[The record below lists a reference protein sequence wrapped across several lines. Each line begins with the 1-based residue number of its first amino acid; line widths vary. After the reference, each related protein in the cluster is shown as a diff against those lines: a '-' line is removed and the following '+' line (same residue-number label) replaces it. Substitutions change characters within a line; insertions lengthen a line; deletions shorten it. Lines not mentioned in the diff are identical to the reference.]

1 MPNPDDA
8 ALLLS
13 SVMGS
18 LPPGDIGVAVSGGGD
33 SIALLILLADWAKPS
48 GRKLKAV
55 TVDHGL
61 RPESAAEAVFAADFC
76 RRLGVSHEGLLWET
90 RPSGAN
96 LQDAARRAR
105 RHLIAE
111 WARTAGVSIVALG
124 HTLDDQAETFVMRLA
139 RGSGVDGLAAMA
151 TVTEAAGL
159 IWARPLLS
167 VSRVSLRDILE
178 QRGQT
183 WIEDPS
189 NFDLRFDRVR
199 ARRALVEFEQLG
211 LGTKR
216 LAATAARM
224 ARAREALRSSA
235 KMLAAKS
242 VEWTPFGEALI
253 LPTAFSAG
261 LPELQ
266 MRVLAA
272 VLCRVSG
279 AEYRPREISLEALR
293 SQLIGLDAFS
303 GLTLHGCILRTR
315 RGRIAVRR
323 EPRAVAPRVPAKRG
337 VWDRRWR
344 IDTEG
349 DLSPEAEI
357 GALGQDGLS
366 KIANWRDLGI
376 ARETL
381 LTLPGLWIGTE
392 LQGADLPG
400 APVRVGFRHLHAT
413 Q

>member
-1 MPNPDDA
+1 MPDTDDA
-8 ALLLS
+8 AGLLS
-13 SVMGS
+13 LVMEQ
-18 LPPGDIGVAVSGGGD
+18 LPGDIGVAVSGGGD
-33 SIALLILLADWAKPS
+33 SVALLILLADWAKAS

-61 RPESAAEAVFAADFC
+61 RPESAAEAAFVANLS
-76 RRLGVSHEGLLWET
+76 RGLGVSHERLVWEI
-90 RPSGAN
+90 RPHGGN

-151 TVTEAAGL
+151 TVSEAAGL

-167 VSRVSLRDILE
+167 VSRASLRHILE

-189 NFDLRFDRVR
+189 NFDPRFDRVR

-224 ARAREALRSSA
+224 ARAREALRLSA
-235 KMLAAKS
+235 RILALES

-253 LPTAFSAG
+253 KPSAFSAG

-266 MRVLAA
+266 MRVLAD

-279 AEYRPREISLEALR
+279 AEYRPRETSLEALR
-293 SQLIGLDAFS
+293 SQMVGLDVFS

-315 RGRIAVRR
+315 RGRISVRR
-323 EPRAVAPRVPAKRG
+323 EPGAVAPRVPVRRG

-344 IDTEG
+344 IDSEG
-349 DLSPEAEI
+349 ICSPEAEI
-357 GALGQDGLS
+357 GALGPDGLS
-366 KIANWRDLGI
+366 EIANWRELGI
-376 ARETL
+376 AREVL
-381 LTLPGLWIGTE
+381 LTLPGLWVGTE
-392 LQGADLPG
+392 LRGADIPG
-400 APVRVGFRHLHAT
+400 APVRVSFRHLHAT
-413 Q
+413 E